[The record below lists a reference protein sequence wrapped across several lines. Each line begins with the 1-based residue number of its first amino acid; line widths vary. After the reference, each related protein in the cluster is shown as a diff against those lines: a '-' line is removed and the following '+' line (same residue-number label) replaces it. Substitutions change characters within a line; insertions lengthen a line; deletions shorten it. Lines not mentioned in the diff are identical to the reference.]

1 MHTSILVNLACW
13 ASFILTL
20 SSLSGK

>member
-1 MHTSILVNLACW
+1 MHTSMLVNLACW
-13 ASFILTL
+13 ASYILTL